1 MTHTVE
7 PLLSR
12 RDGFDVTSDKIW
24 GRYRQLSLGGPGYH
38 AIYKQR
44 SQINRVTVT
53 SDEPVL
59 LSNIE
64 VTQLNVIKTTA
75 KCNAT

>member
-1 MTHTVE
+1 VGATFLTHTVE

-44 SQINRVTVT
+44 SQINRVYSNKWRACFVIRHRSNTV
-53 SDEPVL
+53 
-59 LSNIE
+59 
-64 VTQLNVIKTTA
+64 KRH
-75 KCNAT
+75 